1 MSTSTNL
8 RYSNAQS
15 PEFFKELSKRVNHY
29 FKSNNLNKHAN
40 GEMYVKTII
49 LLVAYLAPLVLMIT
63 GVVQHPALLVMM
75 WAIMG
80 VAMAGIG
87 LAVMHDACHSSYSK
101 NNKVNMVISGVM
113 HLIGGNTTAWKIQHN
128 ILHHT
133 YTNVHGY
140 DEDIETDGILR
151 FSPTQ
156 KLRKHH
162 KYQYLFAPFLYG
174 LMTFFWF
181 ASKDYT
187 ALIRYKKKDL
197 LKTQNTSLFNSLVTL
212 TISRAIYSFIF
223 IVLPLLYLNIA
234 WYYTLLLF
242 FMMHFIASIIL
253 SFIFQ
258 LAHVIQETAF
268 FVPNDELL
276 LENHW
281 AIHQLKTTANF
292 ANNSG
297 WLTWYSGGLNHQ
309 IEHHLFPNIC
319 HIHYRKIAPIIK
331 ETAQEYNLPYY
342 GEQSFFEALKNH
354 FGMLKKLGTPESM
367 TV

>member
-1 MSTSTNL
+1 MSSSTNL
-8 RYSNAQS
+8 RYSNTVS
-15 PEFFKELSKRVNHY
+15 PDFFKELSKRVNNY
-29 FKSNNLNKHAN
+29 FKTNEISKQAN
-40 GEMYVKTII
+40 SEMYWKTII
-49 LLVAYLAPLVLMIT
+49 LLISYFLPLILMLT
-63 GVVQHPALLVMM
+63 GVVQHTGLIVLM
-75 WAIMG
+75 WFIMG
-80 VAMAGIG
+80 IAMAGIG
-87 LAVMHDACHSSYSK
+87 LAVMHDACHGAYSK
-101 NNKVNMVISGVM
+101 SAKVNNFISGVM
-113 HLIGGNTTAWKIQHN
+113 HIIGGNTIAWKIQHN
-128 ILHHT
+128 VLHHT

-156 KLRKHH
+156 KLLKHH

-187 ALIRYKKKDL
+187 ALVRYKKKDL
-197 LKTQNTSLFNSLVTL
+197 LKTQQISLLKSLIHL
-212 TISRAIYSFIF
+212 TISRIAYSIIF
-223 IVLPLLYLNIA
+223 IVLPIVFIDIE

-242 FMMHFIASIIL
+242 FMMHFIASLIL

-258 LAHVIQETAF
+258 LAHVIHETEF
-268 FVPNDELL
+268 FVPDESLQ

-292 ANNSG
+292 ANKSK

-319 HIHYRKIAPIIK
+319 HVHYTKIAPIVK
-331 ETAQEYNLPYY
+331 QTALEYNLPYY
-342 GEQSFFEALKNH
+342 GNQSFMAALGNH
-354 FGMLKKLGTPESM
+354 FGMLKKLGTPEF
-367 TV
+367 VV